1 MEVDRGGDAPT
12 QPFDGQLL
20 PWICGPPPKNHPII
34 QYPFSLLISSDLN
47 RAKIM
52 QMGPLHAVVQCFKWS
67 LVTLT
72 WIASVGR

>member
-12 QPFDGQLL
+12 QLFDGQLL

-52 QMGPLHAVVQCFKWS
+52 QTNGLS
-67 LVTLT
+67 LL
-72 WIASVGR
+72 